1 MTGDIIREERW
12 YWPRVDV
19 TVNAGDG
26 VIRSKAATLQ
36 ALQNLVAAQV
46 TPDNYKLFEAMVDV
60 LDIPQKQEIIQ
71 DWESKFAPAVP
82 PEIVEALAQNPQLL
96 QLVTQAVT
104 AQQAVQQ
111 MQTAQQVPTGQM
123 GGNPTADQFDMMG
136 GGASAVPT
144 V

>member
-1 MTGDIIREERW
+1 MT
-12 YWPRVDV
+12 
-19 TVNAGDG
+19 
-26 VIRSKAATLQ
+26 Q
-36 ALQNLVAAQV
+36 
-46 TPDNYKLFEAMVDV
+46 DNYKLFEAMVEV
-60 LDIPQKQEIIQ
+60 LDIPQKQEIIE

-104 AQQAVQQ
+104 AQQTVQQ
-111 MQTAQQVPTGQM
+111 MQSAQQVPTGQM
-123 GGNPTADQFDMMG
+123 GGNPTAAQFDMMG